1 VADLLRFPHR
11 VVELPVKTLDD
22 LAREH
27 RDAHPDLIEQL
38 RAHRPST
45 LERIGDALASPR
57 MFTFYLGF
65 YAGCMVTVGSAIIAA
80 RVFQ

>member
-1 VADLLRFPHR
+1 MADLLRFPHR

-45 LERIGDALASPR
+45 LERVEAALDSPR
-57 MFTFYLGF
+57 WFDRFVGF
-65 YAGCMVTVGSAIIAA
+65 YCGVIFCCASLIAFTVLS
-80 RVFQ
+80 